1 MIHVRGRE
9 RTAAGRLDMRSRMR
23 QMTLVLTLCLVG
35 ILGSAS
41 MALAA
46 APTVTSISPNNG
58 PAAGGTSVAVKGTGF
73 IAGSTVKFAGSAP
86 GSVTINSETS
96 IIAVSPAGN
105 GLANIAVTNSNGTS
119 ASTPADQFAYDP
131 APSGPWLGLNGNS
144 TGAYLGSIGDFTP
157 HSIVYDRGGG
167 SEASGNGI
175 EWSAGELPKTGDD
188 LEKSI
193 SAGMIPI
200 ITIEYAGYG
209 LHEFGEADPNFPTG
223 TKITTYV
230 EGFVK
235 SAKAIR
241 EAYPGKRILFE
252 PINEPWD
259 YTEPGYNGAEYANVI
274 AKLLPEAQAAGIP
287 LGNVYVAAYGRHWV
301 SKMYEAQAKLKTE
314 IEGWY
319 FHPYGLSSGTAEE
332 NGQGIQSLPNVQA
345 EMTSGQNNII
355 VSEVGYWAHDVN
367 GGESKGGPSSVWAEN
382 STQAA
387 QWLTETLDNALSYRQ
402 AGWLKA
408 LLVYSRNDGG
418 WAMELSGSTL
428 TKQGEALDNFTNAYG
443 SALWWVQPTPNPTE
457 ATHSAMSGVSCTSS
471 SACTAVGGSYKEGV
485 FFERTSEVALAEV
498 WNGSSWSLQS
508 VPSPTGAKGIVLS
521 GVSCASSSA
530 CTAVGND
537 DNSSGTQV
545 TLAER
550 WNGTSWLV
558 QTTSSPAE
566 ATDSVLSG
574 VSCTSST
581 ACVAVGGS
589 DKEGHG
595 FGGESTSSALAEV
608 WNGSSWSLQSVP
620 SPTGAKGIVLS
631 GVSCA
636 SSSACTA
643 VGNYNNSS
651 GIQVT
656 LAEVWNGSSWSV
668 QATPNPTGVTSSV
681 LSGVSCTSSSA
692 CTAVGNGYTGGFPS
706 STDSSLVEVWNG
718 TSWSV
723 QATPNPTGVTS
734 SVLSGVSCAS
744 PAACSAVGS
753 YVNSLGSEVTL
764 AEVWNG
770 TSWSVQL
777 TPNPSEAK
785 ATALSG
791 VSCTSAILCTAVG
804 DYSHVVAFV
813 NTVSTLAKSY
823 H

>member
-1 MIHVRGRE
+1 
-9 RTAAGRLDMRSRMR
+9 MRSCAIRAA
-23 QMTLVLTLCLVG
+23 LVSACCLVG
-35 ILGSAS
+35 LLEGSAL
-41 MALAA
+41 AQAA

-58 PAAGGTSVAVKGTGF
+58 PAAGGASVTIKGTGF
-73 IAGSTVKFAGSAP
+73 NVFSSTVKFGGVAA
-86 GSVTINSETS
+86 GSVTVNSETS
-96 IIAVSPAGN
+96 ITAGSPAGS
-105 GLANIAVTNSNGTS
+105 GLVNVTVSTSNGTS

-144 TGAYLGSIGDFTP
+144 TGAYLGSIGDFTA

-167 SEASGNGI
+167 SASSGNGI

-193 SAGMIPI
+193 NADMIPI
-200 ITIEYAGYG
+200 VTIEYAGYG

-241 EAYPGKRILFE
+241 EAYPSKQILFE
-252 PINEPWD
+252 PINEPWG

-274 AKLLPEAQAAGIP
+274 AKLLPEVQTAGIP
-287 LGNVYVAAYGRHWV
+287 LANIYVAAYGRHWI
-301 SKMYEAQAKLKTE
+301 SKMYEAQSKLKTE

-319 FHPYGLSSGTAEE
+319 FHPYGPPSGTAEE

-355 VSEVGYWAHDVN
+355 VSEIGYWTHDVN
-367 GGESKGGPSSVWAEN
+367 GGESKGGPGSVWAEN

-387 QWLTETLDNALSYRQ
+387 QWLTETLDNALPYRQ

-418 WAMELSGSTL
+418 WAMELSGSAL
-428 TKQGEALDNFTNAYG
+428 TRQGEALDNFANAYG
-443 SALWWVQPTPNPTE
+443 SALWWVQPTPNPSE
-457 ATHSAMSGVSCTSS
+457 ATHSVLGGVSCTSS

-485 FFERTSEVALAEV
+485 FERTNEVAIAEV
-498 WNGSSWSLQS
+498 WNGSSWSIQS
-508 VPSPTGAKGIVLS
+508 VSSPTGAKGIVLS

-530 CTAVGND
+530 CTAVGNY

-550 WNGTSWLV
+550 WNGTSWSV
-558 QTTSSPAE
+558 QTTPNPAE
-566 ATDSVLSG
+566 ATYSVLNG
-574 VSCTSST
+574 VACTSST

-589 DKEGHG
+589 HKEGHG

-608 WNGSSWSLQSVP
+608 WNGASWSAQSVP

-643 VGNYNNSS
+643 VGNYNNIS
-651 GIQVT
+651 GTQVT

-668 QATPNPTGVTSSV
+668 QTTPNPTGVTSSV

-706 STDSSLVEVWNG
+706 STDSNLVEVWNG
-718 TSWSV
+718 TSWSI
-723 QATPNPTGVTS
+723 QSTLNPAGTKW

-744 PAACSAVGS
+744 SAACSAVGS

-770 TSWSVQL
+770 TSWSVQS

-804 DYSHVVAFV
+804 DYSHVVALL
-813 NTVSTLAKSY
+813 NTVSTLAESY